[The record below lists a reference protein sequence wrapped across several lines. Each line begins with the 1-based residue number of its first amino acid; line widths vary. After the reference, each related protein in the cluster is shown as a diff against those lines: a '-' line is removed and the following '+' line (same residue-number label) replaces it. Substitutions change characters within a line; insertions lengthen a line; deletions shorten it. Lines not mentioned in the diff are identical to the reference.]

1 MRVLVAD
8 DDVIS
13 RKLVT
18 THLQKWGHDVMA
30 VDNGTDAEE
39 ALRTNPDVRLAVLDW
54 MMPGKD
60 GVEVCASIKQQGGR
74 PFTYVLML
82 TAKTQKEDLVKALD
96 AGADDYVIKPFDA
109 AELKARL
116 RAGER
121 IINLES
127 NLQSKIVQLEQALAH
142 VRQLQGM
149 IPICAWCKRIRDDE
163 DFWSSVEEYFT
174 QHSEAEFTHGIC
186 PECRQKQVSDIKKH
200 RPGPKVELQ
209 TV

>member
-18 THLQKWGHDVMA
+18 THLQKWGHDVLA

-39 ALRTNPDVRLAVLDW
+39 ALRLNPDVRLAVLDW

-60 GVEVCASIKQQGGR
+60 GVEVCSSIKQQTGR
-74 PFTYVLML
+74 LFTYVLML
-82 TAKTQKEDLVKALD
+82 TAKTQKEDLVTALD

-109 AELKARL
+109 AELKARV

-121 IINLES
+121 IICLES
-127 NLQSKIVQLEQALAH
+127 NLQAKIVQLEQALAH
-142 VRQLQGM
+142 VKQLQGI
-149 IPICAWCKRIRDDE
+149 IPICAWCKRIRSDR

-174 QHSEAEFTHGIC
+174 EHSDAEFTHGIC
-186 PECRQKQVSDIKKH
+186 PECRQRQATEMKKH
-200 RPGPKVELQ
+200 RTGSRVEFQKV
-209 TV
+209 